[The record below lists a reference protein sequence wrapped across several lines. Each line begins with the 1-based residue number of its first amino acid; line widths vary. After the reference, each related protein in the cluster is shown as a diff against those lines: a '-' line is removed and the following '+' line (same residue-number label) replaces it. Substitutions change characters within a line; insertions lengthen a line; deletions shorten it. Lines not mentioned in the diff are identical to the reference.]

1 LEFGF
6 VASSSPAQVEFRLFR
21 PPRGGGAIQ
30 LITFSRFA
38 GHASVLAGRLHYRD
52 DVLVDFV
59 SRLPAEFAAECRSSD
74 AALALGLY
82 TQFGSQGLARLEGD
96 FAVVIWDGGEKC
108 FIARRDPLGA
118 YPLFWVRAE
127 RTIAFATELK
137 PLLDLLPNRSINVD
151 HLADFLMLPSS
162 GNERAAEAS
171 AYEGVQRVLP
181 DTILKVE
188 AGAGTVTREN
198 YWNWL
203 DRIVD
208 PGTDRLDEIA
218 SRYGDLLRDAVTQ
231 RIAGSA
237 ASHMSGGMDST
248 SVCLLALYAVRAGAG
263 DPPLH
268 ALSLVY
274 EQLPT
279 LAREKSYVDSVLGA
293 QWEDLVGHRVIADDI
308 LHFAVLLNPPVHDEP
323 FAGLWAMGPE
333 GALIDKAAE
342 LGIDTLLTGTGADD
356 LLDIWP
362 NYLADLL
369 RRGRLAAAWK
379 EAREWARGR
388 GSTPWRI
395 LHQFGF
401 THLFP
406 AWRYGLL
413 GRAFAPHRQRS
424 LGELD
429 DWDIPPWISQDFA
442 RRYELAARATDNASR
457 MYRRD
462 TSTPSSLAL
471 HSIERRVGGPYRS
484 ALAAPKGIALSHPF
498 LDPRLVCFG
507 MGMQA
512 RLPPTPTEI
521 KPVLAEAM
529 RGVLPEHI
537 RTRRDKRSFNEVY
550 YLGLSRNLAHLREMI
565 MRAPIKDFGMIEK
578 DILIRRL
585 EEAALGVIGPR
596 RLQRLNLTLSLITW
610 LSWQPAWQS
619 RSISPTDVFRI
630 LPQSENLPPV
640 TNSDRQ

>member
-21 PPRGGGAIQ
+21 PLRSGSAIQ

-38 GHASVLAGRLHYRD
+38 GHASVLAGRLHYRHD
-52 DVLVDFV
+52 ILVDIV
-59 SRLPAEFAAECRSSD
+59 SRLSPEFAEECRIND
-74 AALALGLY
+74 AALALGTY
-82 TQFGSQGLARLEGD
+82 IQFGSQGLARLEGD
-96 FAVVIWDGGEKC
+96 FAVVIWDGDEKC
-108 FIARRDPLGA
+108 FLGRRDPFGA
-118 YPLFWVRAE
+118 YPLFWVSAG
-127 RTIAFATELK
+127 RTVAFATELK
-137 PLLDLLPNRSINVD
+137 PLLDLLPSRSINVD

-162 GNERAAEAS
+162 GNERTAEAC

-181 DTILKVE
+181 DTVLKVE
-188 AGAGTVTREN
+188 AGTGSITPEN

-248 SVCLLALYAVRAGAG
+248 SVCLLALDAVRAGTG

-274 EQLPT
+274 ERLPT

-293 QWEDLVGHRVIADDI
+293 QREDLVGHRVVADDI
-308 LHFAVLLNPPVHDEP
+308 LHFGVLLNPPVHDEP

-342 LGIDTLLTGTGADD
+342 LGVETLLTGAGADD

-369 RRGRLAAAWK
+369 RRGRLAAAWR
-379 EAREWARGR
+379 EACEWARAR

-395 LHQFGF
+395 LRQFGLA
-401 THLFP
+401 HLLP
-406 AWRYGLL
+406 AWRYGRL

-442 RRYELAARATDNASR
+442 RRYALAARANDNASR
-457 MYRRD
+457 VYREGH
-462 TSTPSSLAL
+462 STPSSLAL

-507 MGMQA
+507 LGMQA
-512 RLPPTPTEI
+512 RLPPSPAEV

-550 YLGLSRNLAHLREMI
+550 YLGLSRNLVGLREMI
-565 MRAPIKDFGMIEK
+565 LRAPIEDFGMIER
-578 DILIRRL
+578 DILIRCL
-585 EEAALGVIGPR
+585 EEAALGVVGSR

-610 LSWQPAWQS
+610 LSMQSAWQS
-619 RSISPTDVFRI
+619 RSSSPTDVFRV
-630 LPQSENLPPV
+630 LPQSEDIRPV

>member
-1 LEFGF
+1 MLRWPSVCISNSAHRDSRGWKETLPSSFGT
-6 VASSSPAQVEFRLFR
+6 ATKNA
-21 PPRGGGAIQ
+21 
-30 LITFSRFA
+30 FSGVGILSA
-38 GHASVLAGRLHYRD
+38 
-52 DVLVDFV
+52 
-59 SRLPAEFAAECRSSD
+59 P
-74 AALALGLY
+74 
-82 TQFGSQGLARLEGD
+82 
-96 FAVVIWDGGEKC
+96 I
-108 FIARRDPLGA
+108 
-118 YPLFWVRAE
+118 
-127 RTIAFATELK
+127 
-137 PLLDLLPNRSINVD
+137 LLDLLPSRSINVD

-162 GNERAAEAS
+162 GNERTAEAC

-188 AGAGTVTREN
+188 AGTGSVTPEN

-248 SVCLLALYAVRAGAG
+248 SVCLLALDAVRAGAG

-274 EQLPT
+274 E
-279 LAREKSYVDSVLGA
+279 R
-293 QWEDLVGHRVIADDI
+293 
-308 LHFAVLLNPPVHDEP
+308 
-323 FAGLWAMGPE
+323 
-333 GALIDKAAE
+333 ALIDKAAE
-342 LGIDTLLTGTGADD
+342 LGVETLLTGAGADD

-369 RRGRLAAAWK
+369 RRGRLAAAWG
-379 EAREWARGR
+379 EACEWARAR

-395 LHQFGF
+395 LRQFGLAHF
-401 THLFP
+401 FP
-406 AWRYGLL
+406 AWRYGRL

-429 DWDIPPWISQDFA
+429 DWDIPPWISQDFT
-442 RRYELAARATDNASR
+442 RRYALAARANENASR
-457 MYRRD
+457 VYREGH
-462 TSTPSSLAL
+462 STPSSLAL

-507 MGMQA
+507 LGMQA
-512 RLPPTPTEI
+512 RLPPSPAEV

-550 YLGLSRNLAHLREMI
+550 YLGLSRNLVGLREMI
-565 MRAPIKDFGMIEK
+565 LRAPIEDFGMIER
-578 DILIRRL
+578 DILIRCL
-585 EEAALGVIGPR
+585 EEAALGVVGSR

-610 LSWQPAWQS
+610 LSMQSAWQS
-619 RSISPTDVFRI
+619 RSSSPTDVFRV
-630 LPQSENLPPV
+630 LPQSEDIRPI